1 MTARPLPVN
10 ELAEAAPTSRDLEP
24 PRSAVAVGA
33 HPDDID
39 FGCGATLA
47 KWAAKGCAVH
57 YVVLTDGSR
66 GAWDPRASQEQLA
79 LRRQEEQ
86 REAARRIG
94 AAGVTF
100 CGWPDGELDNTERA
114 RWVLSRILRTLRP
127 EVVLGHDPWRRYRL
141 HPDHRHAGFLLTDA
155 LVNARDPL
163 FFADQGLPAH
173 RPRALLLWEADQ
185 PNHVETL
192 DGFELAKLE
201 ALLAHESQYETTM
214 GIPRGT
220 APPIGVEH
228 PAAAP
233 FRHRVLGQ
241 LERHGAVD
249 GGRPGEAFH
258 LMVEL

>member
-10 ELAEAAPTSRDLEP
+10 ELPDTSPITCDLEP

-47 KWAAKGCAVH
+47 KWAATGCTVH
-57 YVVLTDGSR
+57 YVVLTDGAR
-66 GAWDPRASQEQLA
+66 GAWDPGAGQEQLA

-100 CGWPDGELDNTERA
+100 CGWPDGELDNTEAA
-114 RWVLSRILRTLRP
+114 RWTLSRILRTLRP

-141 HPDHRHAGFLLTDA
+141 HPDHRNAGFLLTDA

-163 FFADQGLPAH
+163 FFADQDRPAH

-185 PNHVETL
+185 PNHVERVG
-192 DGFELAKLE
+192 GFEMAKLD

-214 GIPRGT
+214 GIPEGST
-220 APPIGVEH
+220 SIGVEH

-233 FRHRVLGQ
+233 FRDRVLSQ
-241 LERHGAVD
+241 LDRHGALG